1 MIPLVLVHVYKYR
14 DMIQIEHKAHVYS
27 YKTVIYPIAFSPPL
41 STHLKSLS
49 CKFLVILGNLTRTP
63 LSSLLILT

>member
-1 MIPLVLVHVYKYR
+1 
-14 DMIQIEHKAHVYS
+14 MIQIEHKAHVYS